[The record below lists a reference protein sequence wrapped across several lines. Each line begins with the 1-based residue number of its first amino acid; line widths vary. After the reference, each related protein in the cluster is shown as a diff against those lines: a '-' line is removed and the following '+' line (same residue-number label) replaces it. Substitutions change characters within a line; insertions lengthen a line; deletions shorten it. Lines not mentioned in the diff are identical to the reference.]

1 MRMISPIQG
10 RQQPNLAGIHYGP
23 RPHILPM
30 NLAPLETLR
39 GDYTSMASDWTV
51 PQRAAD
57 YSDEDQAVWRLLVER
72 QTALAR
78 VHACDEFLRGLEAL
92 GIGDNIP
99 DFAAVNARLEKLTG
113 WRIVGVPG
121 LIPDAAFYDHLAHRR
136 FPVTVWIRTR
146 AEIDYL
152 VEPDLFHDFFGH
164 VPLLSN
170 PVFAD
175 YMQMYG
181 QRAMEAGAKIDLLAR
196 LYWYTVEFGLMEGRD
211 GLRIYGAGIVSSATE
226 SVFALEDPSPNR
238 IGFDLVRIMRTD
250 YRIDDFQQVYFV
262 IPSIEALNEATLE
275 DFGPIYDRLKGAET
289 IAIDEIKPYDRVI
302 TQGTQAY
309 AAKGGRFAA

>member
-1 MRMISPIQG
+1 
-10 RQQPNLAGIHYGP
+10 
-23 RPHILPM
+23 M
-30 NLAPLETLR
+30 NLAPFETLR

-51 PQRAAD
+51 PQRATD
-57 YSDEDQAVWRLLVER
+57 YSEDDQAVWRLLVER
-72 QTALAR
+72 QTALAKE
-78 VHACDEFLRGLEAL
+78 HACDEFLQGLEAL
-92 GIGDNIP
+92 GIAHTIP

-170 PVFAD
+170 PIFAD

-181 QRAMEAGAKIDLLAR
+181 QRAMEAGDKIDLLAR
-196 LYWYTVEFGLMEGRD
+196 LYWYTVEFGLIRTAK
-211 GLRIYGAGIVSSATE
+211 GLKIYGAGILSSAAEVQHAIE
-226 SVFALEDPSPNR
+226 SKDVEHLPFEAATVMHRPYVIDKLQSTY
-238 IGFDLVRIMRTD
+238 FVL
-250 YRIDDFQQVYFV
+250 DDFRQLF
-262 IPSIEALNEATLE
+262 EAAQT
-275 DFGPIYDRLKGAET
+275 
-289 IAIDEIKPYDRVI
+289 RV
-302 TQGTQAY
+302 A
-309 AAKGGRFAA
+309 